1 MKSKTFFFTMHFF
14 FFSLFLLMQSHTQEQ
29 IIPEVLRGQVRIDI
43 EPIYASFMD
52 IPLPMD
58 KDTIYRRAL
67 DEASMFFSA
76 MIYGW
81 SFDYEIGERA
91 RNIPEI
97 FELTPLGEIPF
108 GDEKLQITDSEVKEM
123 KFYLWTDYRMNEG
136 QLRRMKIWQS
146 GTIKNAQAIGYG
158 PLGGPVNREDWLKIK
173 KTTLEDAARAA
184 VRRLLQ
190 GSERNRPKEARG
202 YIALDSFPLFHIDA
216 GQWLVTARFKVEII
230 EIVPFAAY

>member
-1 MKSKTFFFTMHFF
+1 MNSKNLFLAANILL
-14 FFSLFLLMQSHTQEQ
+14 FSLFTLIPNYSQD
-29 IIPEVLRGQVRIDI
+29 IVPEVLRGQVRIDI
-43 EPIYASFMD
+43 EPVYASFMD

-58 KDTIYRRAL
+58 NDTIYRRAL

-108 GDEKLQITDSEVKEM
+108 GDEKLNITDSEVKDL
-123 KFYLWTDYRMNEG
+123 KFYLWTDYRMN
-136 QLRRMKIWQS
+136 QSQINRMRMWQS

-158 PLGGPVNREDWLKIK
+158 PLGGPPTRDEWLDLK

-190 GSERNRPKEARG
+190 GTERNRPKEARG
-202 YIALDSFPLFHIDA
+202 YIALDTFPHYRIDA
-216 GQWLVTARFKVEII
+216 GQWVVTARFKVEVT